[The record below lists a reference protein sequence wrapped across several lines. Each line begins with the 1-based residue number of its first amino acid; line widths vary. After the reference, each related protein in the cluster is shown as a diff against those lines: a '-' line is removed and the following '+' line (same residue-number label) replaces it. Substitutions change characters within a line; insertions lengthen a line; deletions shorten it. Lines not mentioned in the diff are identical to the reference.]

1 MKYLGQFFLFVL
13 FGLLNY
19 GCKSSAGQQLAD
31 SARVNRF
38 DSSFIRLEKQEC
50 YGTCPV
56 YIITIYGTGKV
67 EYEGKKHVKRV
78 GKFKKE
84 LFFQEIN
91 QLFNAYECANFFD
104 FNREYDEPDL
114 QDLPTTYVTFKHR
127 GFEKR
132 IKDYYNAPE
141 ELKHLEKM
149 VEKIAES
156 EEGWI
161 QRSDE

>member
-1 MKYLGQFFLFVL
+1 MKYFGQIFIFVL
-13 FGLLNY
+13 SGLINY
-19 GCKSSAGQQLAD
+19 GCKAPASQKLSGSDQI
-31 SARVNRF
+31 NRF
-38 DSSFIRLEKQEC
+38 ESSFIRLEKQEC

-56 YIITIYGTGKV
+56 YNITVYGTGKV
-67 EYEGKKHVKRV
+67 EYEGKKHIKRE

-84 LFFQEIN
+84 LSSQEIN

-104 FNREYDEPDL
+104 FKSEYDEPDL

-132 IKDYYNAPE
+132 IKDYYNAPD

-156 EEGWI
+156 EEGWTPA
-161 QRSDE
+161 E